1 MTLQHWITQVL
12 QESLQPTELTVTD
25 ESEQHHGH
33 AGWREGGETHF
44 RLYIVSEAFSGKSR
58 VERHRLV
65 NDDPERRLRPGAA
78 RPGDPGQG
86 AGGVTK
92 GFRRR
97 AGYGVM
103 AGLVPAIPIMKSAAL
118 HLIEIT
124 GTRPVMTWGVPH
136 LIRSSTLT

>member
-1 MTLQHWITQVL
+1 LAAHPFKKVLQISMTLQHWITQVL

-65 NDDPERRLRPGAA
+65 NETLKGAFDRGLHALAIQAKAPG
-78 RPGDPGQG
+78 
-86 AGGVTK
+86 
-92 GFRRR
+92 
-97 AGYGVM
+97 
-103 AGLVPAIPIMKSAAL
+103 
-118 HLIEIT
+118 E
-124 GTRPVMTWGVPH
+124 
-136 LIRSSTLT
+136 